1 MRKPEDDNDLS
12 LDARV
17 SDRRVKE
24 GYHERVDREGGIQET
39 EVNVRSTQ
47 MLKGHGESCESLRKV
62 DSRAHY
68 RNGQGQ
74 RSEEMTGDSQQSGA
88 SFKSAT
94 TEEMLDKYEITS
106 IMRRRR

>member
-1 MRKPEDDNDLS
+1 MDHDNDLS

-17 SDRRVKE
+17 SDRRVRE
-24 GYHERVDREGGIQET
+24 AYHERVERGEGIQET

-47 MLKGHGESCESLRKV
+47 MLKGHGESYESLRKV

-74 RSEEMTGDSQQSGA
+74 RSEEMTGDSQQSGS
-88 SFKSAT
+88 SFRSAT

-106 IMRRRR
+106 IMRRKR